1 MAEFCTT
8 LNQRISKIAFLLN
21 QKEKVF
27 LKNVHWK
34 NSPKYIFW
42 SSLFLPSPRG
52 ASFRPPRQARPDPP
66 PAAEGWRRG
75 SPSSILHIAQNKEGI
90 LWDCPIKRLEFLKKK
105 TKLNTYSAMLW
116 IRIRIPNLLLSWQF
130 NSKLSS
136 YGVSLFLSSFS
147 NFFSSR
153 IIVQINNCYREQIF
167 LSDSNWVK
175 FMEMDSNIL
184 WNNVL
189 KF

>member
-21 QKEKVF
+21 QKEEKVF
-27 LKNVHWK
+27 LSTFIGKIVPNIFFDRHCS
-34 NSPKYIFW
+34 SPHREELLSDLLVKRDRIHLKRLKVGEEETRR
-42 SSLFLPSPRG
+42 LFCTY
-52 ASFRPPRQARPDPP
+52 
-66 PAAEGWRRG
+66 
-75 SPSSILHIAQNKEGI
+75 KEGI

-136 YGVSLFLSSFS
+136 YGVSLFLSSFT
-147 NFFSSR
+147 NFLSSR
-153 IIVQINNCYREQIF
+153 IIFQKNNWYREQIF

-175 FMEMDSNIL
+175 FMKMDSNIL